1 MPAYLIVNVEITDPE
16 KYEEYRKVA
25 SPTVDAF
32 GGKYLARGG
41 TSEALEGDWTPNRL
55 IVIEFES
62 IDRAKE
68 WWSSETYRTPKQMR
82 QASANAQMIVV
93 EGVS

>member
-1 MPAYLIVNVEITDPE
+1 MPGYLIADIEITDPE

-25 SPTVDAF
+25 TPTVDAF

-62 IDRAKE
+62 IDKAKE
-68 WWSSETYRTPKQMR
+68 WWSSETYRIPKQMR
-82 QASANAQMIVV
+82 QASANTRMMVV
-93 EGVS
+93 EGAS

>member
-68 WWSSETYRTPKQMR
+68 GWSSETYRIPKQMR

>member
-68 WWSSETYRTPKQMR
+68 WWSSETYRIPKQMR
-82 QASANAQMIVV
+82 QASANAQMMVV

>member
-68 WWSSETYRTPKQMR
+68 WWSSETYRIPKQMR